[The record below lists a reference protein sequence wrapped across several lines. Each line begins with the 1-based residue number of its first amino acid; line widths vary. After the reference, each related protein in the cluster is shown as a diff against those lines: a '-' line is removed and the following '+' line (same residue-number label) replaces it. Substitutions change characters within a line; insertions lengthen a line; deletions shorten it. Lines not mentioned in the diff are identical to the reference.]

1 MTKTPSYTEVLY
13 LYEQKHEALLQIFSS
28 LKDSNQ
34 IYEKIIELGRKL
46 PPFLDALKTEEH
58 LVSGCQSEVY
68 LFSEIDIDGKMT
80 YNIGSQALISSGLA
94 ALLLL
99 IYQGECAELIL
110 LCPPRFI
117 SDLGLAKNLSP
128 GRSNGLAS
136 IYARMKQE
144 TTKLYLTQTATLH
157 SK

>member
-1 MTKTPSYTEVLY
+1 MTKSSSYTQLVY
-13 LYEQKHEALLQIFSS
+13 LYEQKHEALLQKFSAS
-28 LKDSNQ
+28 SDPKQ
-34 IYEKIIELGRKL
+34 IYEKIIELGRTL
-46 PPFLDALKTEEH
+46 PLLSDSLKKEEN
-58 LVSGCQSEVY
+58 LVQGCQSEVF
-68 LFSEIDIDGKMT
+68 LSAEMKADGAMLYT
-80 YNIGSQALISSGLA
+80 IGSEALISSGLA

-99 IYQGECAELIL
+99 IYQGESPEMIM

-144 TTKLYLTQTATLH
+144 ATRLYLEQNKNNL
-157 SK
+157 